1 MPKQRFETYDI
12 YERNH
17 PREGAAMDATTVTH
31 EIQPVFDSRSRVL
44 LLGTMPSPASREQG
58 FYYGHPQNRFWRV
71 LGAIFDEPA
80 PQTIEEKRDM
90 LLRHHI
96 ALWDVLASCEI
107 EGASDAS
114 IRDAQPNDLARIFDV
129 ADIRAVF
136 ATGTKAGE
144 LYHKLV
150 EPTLGVPC
158 TTLPSTS
165 PANAK
170 MKLDDLADAYGK
182 ALLPLLGE
190 TEKHVLPVADVVK
203 LEQAIAKNGT
213 SLSALMERA
222 GRALAMV
229 AFDEAQA
236 TARQGDASNAAQRQ
250 AGVISHAPHGNQNGT
265 ACRTSS
271 NGQAA
276 EASNTSDEN
285 QAAPRIAILCGS
297 GNNGGDGWV
306 AARELARAGCAVD
319 LVTKRSANGISAEPA
334 HEQALITEA
343 AASMAVD
350 ATGAGSPRTAAASQV
365 ATPSQI
371 PSQDVSSSQT
381 AASAPTAPQT
391 AIAQHAEPG
400 AVAIHVSPSDD
411 ELASLLAAADVI
423 VDAILGTGFSGDTVL
438 APYDAWIRL
447 ANEQRSRG
455 ARIVAADV
463 PSGLSAQTGKAA
475 EPCLKAHETVTM
487 IASKP
492 GLETPYAF
500 AFCGTVRVAPLAY
513 IEPILEGWKQQET
526 ENDASTGNDGSA
538 DSSAATGANA
548 ALDASAISK
557 QPSPKHD
564 AFRRAET
571 EDDDGYDP
579 YSDRPPTPE
588 PLFQADPWN

>member
-1 MPKQRFETYDI
+1 
-12 YERNH
+12 
-17 PREGAAMDATTVTH
+17 MDATTVTH

-71 LGAIFDEPA
+71 IAAIFDEPA
-80 PQTIEEKRDM
+80 PRTIEEKRDI

-114 IRDAQPNDLARIFDV
+114 IRDAQPNDLARIFDA

-144 LYHKLV
+144 LYRKLI

-170 MKLDDLADAYGK
+170 MKLADLVDAYGK

-190 TEKHVLPVADVVK
+190 TEKHVLTVADVVK
-203 LEQAIAKNGT
+203 LEKEIAKSGT

-222 GRALAMV
+222 GRALAKV

-236 TARQGDASNAAQRQ
+236 AASQHGLSNATRRQ
-250 AGVISHAPHGNQNGT
+250 ADAISHTPHDNQNGNT
-265 ACRTSS
+265 DHISS
-271 NGQAA
+271 SSHTA
-276 EASNTSDEN
+276 EASDPSDEN
-285 QAAPRIAILCGS
+285 QAAPHIAILCGS

-306 AARELARAGCAVD
+306 AARELACAGCAVD
-319 LVTKRSANGISAEPA
+319 LATKRPAREISAEPA
-334 HEQALITEA
+334 HEQALLTEA
-343 AASMAVD
+343 IAPEPANTPRASL
-350 ATGAGSPRTAAASQV
+350 RQTA
-365 ATPSQI
+365 
-371 PSQDVSSSQT
+371 SSSQT
-381 AASAPTAPQT
+381 AALVPTAPQT
-391 AIAQHAEPG
+391 TAAQHAEPG
-400 AVAIHVSPSDD
+400 AIAIHVSPSDN
-411 ELASLLAAADVI
+411 ELTCLLAAADVI
-423 VDAILGTGFSGDTVL
+423 VDAILGTGFSGDSVL
-438 APYDAWIRL
+438 APYGAWIRL

-500 AFCGTVRVAPLAY
+500 AFCGTVHVAPLAY
-513 IEPILEGWKQQET
+513 IEPILENWKQQEA
-526 ENDASTGNDGSA
+526 ESDGLIGSG
-538 DSSAATGANA
+538 AATDANA
-548 ALDASAISK
+548 ALDAPIASN
-557 QPSPKHD
+557 QPSLKHD

>member
-1 MPKQRFETYDI
+1 MSSAVAALCRFDPRVPKQRFETYDI
-12 YERNH
+12 YERNY

-71 LGAIFDEPA
+71 LAAIFNEPA
-80 PQTIEEKRDM
+80 PRTVDEKRDM
-90 LLRHHI
+90 LLRHYI

-144 LYHKLV
+144 LYRKLV

-170 MKLDDLADAYGK
+170 MKLDDLTDAYGK

-190 TEKHVLPVADVVK
+190 TEKHVLPVADIVK

-213 SLSALMERA
+213 SLSTLMERA

-236 TARQGDASNAAQRQ
+236 AARQGDASNAAQRQ
-250 AGVISHAPHGNQNGT
+250 AGVISHAPRDNQNGSV
-265 ACRTSS
+265 CRTSN
-271 NGQAA
+271 NGHTA
-276 EASNTSDEN
+276 EASSASDEN

-306 AARELARAGCAVD
+306 AARELASAGCAVD
-319 LVTKRSANGISAEPA
+319 LVTKRPAGDISAEPA
-334 HEQALITEA
+334 HEQALITEGVASKTANA
-343 AASMAVD
+343 AHAS
-350 ATGAGSPRTAAASQV
+350 SL
-365 ATPSQI
+365 
-371 PSQDVSSSQT
+371 QT
-381 AASAPTAPQT
+381 ATAHQASPQA
-391 AIAQHAEPG
+391 AIAAQHAG
-400 AVAIHVSPSDD
+400 TSAIAIHVSPSND

-438 APYDAWIRL
+438 APYDVWIRL

-475 EPCLKAHETVTM
+475 EPCLKAHKTVTM
-487 IASKP
+487 ITSKP

-500 AFCGTVRVAPLAY
+500 AFCGTVRAAPLAY
-513 IEPILEGWKQQET
+513 IEPILENWKQQEA
-526 ENDASTGNDGSA
+526 ESDASAGNDGPA
-538 DSSAATGANA
+538 DSSAATGASA
-548 ALDASAISK
+548 GLDASSTSK

>member
-1 MPKQRFETYDI
+1 
-12 YERNH
+12 
-17 PREGAAMDATTVTH
+17 MDATTVTH

-71 LGAIFDEPA
+71 LAAIFDEPA
-80 PQTIEEKRDM
+80 PRTIEEKRDM

-114 IRDAQPNDLARIFDV
+114 IRDAQPNDLARIFDA

-144 LYHKLV
+144 LYRKLI
-150 EPTLGVPC
+150 EPTLSVPC

-170 MKLDDLADAYGK
+170 MKLADLVDAYGK

-190 TEKHVLPVADVVK
+190 TEKHVLTVADVVK
-203 LEQAIAKNGT
+203 LEKEIADGGT
-213 SLSALMERA
+213 SLSTLMERA
-222 GRALAMV
+222 GRALAKV

-236 TARQGDASNAAQRQ
+236 TAPQHGSSNAMQRQ
-250 AGVISHAPHGNQNGT
+250 TDAISHAPHDDQNGS
-265 ACRTSS
+265 ADRTSS
-271 NGQAA
+271 NSHTA
-276 EASNTSDEN
+276 EVSDPSDEN
-285 QAAPRIAILCGS
+285 QAAPHIAILCGS

-319 LVTKRSANGISAEPA
+319 LVTKHPAREISAEPA
-334 HEQALITEA
+334 HEQALLTEA
-343 AASMAVD
+343 IASEATNAAH
-350 ATGAGSPRTAAASQV
+350 AGLR
-365 ATPSQI
+365 
-371 PSQDVSSSQT
+371 QT
-381 AASAPTAPQT
+381 AASTPTAPQT
-391 AIAQHAEPG
+391 TATQYAKPRAIT
-400 AVAIHVSPSDD
+400 IHVSPSCD
-411 ELASLLAAADVI
+411 ELACLLAAADVI
-423 VDAILGTGFSGDTVL
+423 VDAILGTGFSGDSVL
-438 APYDAWIRL
+438 APYDAWVRL
-447 ANEQRSRG
+447 ANEQRARG
-455 ARIVAADV
+455 ARIIAADV

-487 IASKP
+487 ITSKP

-500 AFCGTVRVAPLAY
+500 AFCGTVHVAPLAY
-513 IEPILEGWKQQET
+513 IEPILECWKQRET
-526 ENDASTGNDGSA
+526 VDN
-538 DSSAATGANA
+538 
-548 ALDASAISK
+548 ASAENNGLIGSSVATDANVALEAAGAGK

>member
-1 MPKQRFETYDI
+1 
-12 YERNH
+12 
-17 PREGAAMDATTVTH
+17 MDATTVTH
-31 EIQPVFDSRSRVL
+31 EIQPVFDSRSRIL
-44 LLGTMPSPASREQG
+44 LLGTMPSPVSHEQG

-71 LGAIFDEPA
+71 LAAIFNEPA
-80 PQTIEEKRDM
+80 PRTIEEKRDM

-114 IRDAQPNDLARIFDV
+114 IRDARPNDLARIFAV

-144 LYHKLV
+144 LYRKLI

-170 MKLDDLADAYGK
+170 MKLADLVGAYGK

-190 TEKHVLPVADVVK
+190 TEKHVLSVADVVK
-203 LEQAIAKNGT
+203 LEKEIAKSGT
-213 SLSALMERA
+213 SLSTLMERA
-222 GRALAMV
+222 GRALAKV

-236 TARQGDASNAAQRQ
+236 TASQHGSSNAMQRQ
-250 AGVISHAPHGNQNGT
+250 ADAISHTPHDNQNGST
-265 ACRTSS
+265 DRTSNDS
-271 NGQAA
+271 HTA
-276 EASNTSDEN
+276 EVSDPSDEN
-285 QAAPRIAILCGS
+285 QATPHIAILCGS

-319 LVTKRSANGISAEPA
+319 LATKRPAGEISAEPA
-334 HEQALITEA
+334 HEQALLTEA
-343 AASMAVD
+343 IGSEPANTPRASLHQ
-350 ATGAGSPRTAAASQV
+350 TA
-365 ATPSQI
+365 
-371 PSQDVSSSQT
+371 SSSQT
-381 AASAPTAPQT
+381 AASVPTAPQT
-391 AIAQHAEPG
+391 TAARHAKPRAI
-400 AVAIHVSPSDD
+400 AIHVSPSDD
-411 ELASLLAAADVI
+411 EIACLLAAADVI
-423 VDAILGTGFSGDTVL
+423 VDAILGTGFSGDSVL
-438 APYDAWIRL
+438 APYDTWIRL
-447 ANEQRSRG
+447 ANEQRARG

>member
-1 MPKQRFETYDI
+1 
-12 YERNH
+12 
-17 PREGAAMDATTVTH
+17 MDATTVTH

-71 LGAIFDEPA
+71 LAAIFDEPA
-80 PQTIEEKRDM
+80 PRTIEEKRDM
-90 LLRHHI
+90 LLRHHV

-114 IRDAQPNDLARIFDV
+114 IRDAQPNDLARIFDA

-144 LYHKLV
+144 LYRKLI

-170 MKLDDLADAYGK
+170 MKLADLVDAYGK
-182 ALLPLLGE
+182 ALLPLLSE
-190 TEKHVLPVADVVK
+190 PEKHVLPIADVVK
-203 LEQAIAKNGT
+203 LEKEIAKSGT
-213 SLSALMERA
+213 SLSTLMERA
-222 GRALAMV
+222 GRALAKA

-236 TARQGDASNAAQRQ
+236 TASQHDPNNAMQRQ
-250 AGVISHAPHGNQNGT
+250 ADAISHAPHNNQNGST
-265 ACRTSS
+265 DRTSNDS
-271 NGQAA
+271 HTA
-276 EASNTSDEN
+276 EVSDPSDEN
-285 QAAPRIAILCGS
+285 QAAPHIAILCGS

-319 LVTKRSANGISAEPA
+319 LVTKRPAGEISAEPA
-334 HEQALITEA
+334 HEQALLTEA
-343 AASMAVD
+343 IASEPAN
-350 ATGAGSPRTAAASQV
+350 TPRAGLHQTA
-365 ATPSQI
+365 
-371 PSQDVSSSQT
+371 SSSQT
-381 AASAPTAPQT
+381 AASAPTAPQAT
-391 AIAQHAEPG
+391 ATQYAEPG
-400 AVAIHVSPSDD
+400 AIAIHVSPNHG
-411 ELASLLAAADVI
+411 ELACLFAAADVI
-423 VDAILGTGFSGDTVL
+423 VDAILGTGFSGDSVL

-500 AFCGTVRVAPLAY
+500 AFCGTMHVAPLAY
-513 IEPILEGWKQQET
+513 IEPILESWKQRET
-526 ENDASTGNDGSA
+526 VDNASAENNGLIGSSVATDANTA
-538 DSSAATGANA
+538 FEATGAG
-548 ALDASAISK
+548 K
-557 QPSPKHD
+557 QSSPKHD

>member
-1 MPKQRFETYDI
+1 
-12 YERNH
+12 
-17 PREGAAMDATTVTH
+17 MDATTVTH

-71 LGAIFDEPA
+71 LAAIFNEPA
-80 PQTIEEKRDM
+80 PRTIEEKRDM

-144 LYHKLV
+144 LYRKLV

-170 MKLDDLADAYGK
+170 MKPDDLTDAYGK

-190 TEKHVLPVADVVK
+190 TEKHVLSVADVVK
-203 LEQAIAKNGT
+203 LEQAIAKKGT
-213 SLSALMERA
+213 SLSTLMERA
-222 GRALAMV
+222 GRAVAMV

-236 TARQGDASNAAQRQ
+236 TARQGDANNAAHRQ
-250 AGVISHAPHGNQNGT
+250 ASVVSHAPRDNQNSNV
-265 ACRTSS
+265 CRTSS
-271 NGQAA
+271 DSQTA
-276 EASNTSDEN
+276 EASSASDEN

-306 AARELARAGCAVD
+306 AARELASMGCAVD
-319 LVTKRSANGISAEPA
+319 LVTKRPASDISAEPA
-334 HEQALITEA
+334 HEQALITEGVASKTANA
-343 AASMAVD
+343 AHAS
-350 ATGAGSPRTAAASQV
+350 SL
-365 ATPSQI
+365 
-371 PSQDVSSSQT
+371 QT
-381 AASAPTAPQT
+381 ATAHQASPQT
-391 AIAQHAEPG
+391 ATAAQHAG
-400 AVAIHVSPSDD
+400 TSAIAIHVSPSDD

-438 APYDAWIRL
+438 APYDTWIRL
-447 ANEQRSRG
+447 ANEQRSRS

-463 PSGLSAQTGKAA
+463 PSGLLAQTGKAA

-513 IEPILEGWKQQET
+513 IEPILESWKQREA
-526 ENDASTGNDGSA
+526 ENDASTGNDSSA
-538 DSSAATGANA
+538 DSSAATGAGA
-548 ALDASAISK
+548 ALDASSTSK
-557 QPSPKHD
+557 QPSLKHD

>member
-1 MPKQRFETYDI
+1 
-12 YERNH
+12 
-17 PREGAAMDATTVTH
+17 MDATTVTH

-71 LGAIFDEPA
+71 LAAIFDEPV
-80 PQTIEEKRDM
+80 PRTIEEKRDM
-90 LLRHHI
+90 LLLHHV

-114 IRDAQPNDLARIFDV
+114 IRDAQPNDLARIFDA

-136 ATGTKAGE
+136 ATGMKAGE
-144 LYHKLV
+144 LYRKLI

-170 MKLDDLADAYGK
+170 MKLADLVGAYGK

-203 LEQAIAKNGT
+203 LEKEIAKSGT
-213 SLSALMERA
+213 SLSTLMERA
-222 GRALAMV
+222 GRALAKA

-236 TARQGDASNAAQRQ
+236 TASQHDPSNATQRQGDA
-250 AGVISHAPHGNQNGT
+250 ISHDPRDNQNDN
-265 ACRTSS
+265 ADRTSNDS
-271 NGQAA
+271 HTA
-276 EASNTSDEN
+276 EASDPSDEN
-285 QAAPRIAILCGS
+285 QAAPHIAILCGS

-306 AARELARAGCAVD
+306 AARELARAGCAVN
-319 LVTKRSANGISAEPA
+319 LVTKRPAGEISAEPA
-334 HEQALITEA
+334 HEQALLTEA
-343 AASMAVD
+343 IASEAANA
-350 ATGAGSPRTAAASQV
+350 AHAGLRQTA
-365 ATPSQI
+365 
-371 PSQDVSSSQT
+371 SSSQT
-381 AASAPTAPQT
+381 AASVPTVAQNT
-391 AIAQHAEPG
+391 ATQHAKPR
-400 AVAIHVSPSDD
+400 AIAIHVSPSHG
-411 ELASLLAAADVI
+411 ELTCLLAAADVI
-423 VDAILGTGFSGDTVL
+423 VDAILGTGFSGDSVL
-438 APYDAWIRL
+438 APYDAWICL
-447 ANEQRSRG
+447 ANEQRARG

-500 AFCGTVRVAPLAY
+500 AFCGTVHVAPLAY
-513 IEPILEGWKQQET
+513 IEPILESWKQREAET
-526 ENDASTGNDGSA
+526 DTSAENNGLIG
-538 DSSAATGANA
+538 SSAATDANA
-548 ALDASAISK
+548 ALEAAGAGK
-557 QPSPKHD
+557 LPSPKHD

>member
-1 MPKQRFETYDI
+1 MRCGETYDI
-12 YERNH
+12 YERNY
-17 PREGAAMDATTVTH
+17 PREGASMDATTVTH

-71 LGAIFDEPA
+71 LAAIFNEPA
-80 PQTIEEKRDM
+80 PRTIEEKRDM

-144 LYHKLV
+144 LYRKLV

-213 SLSALMERA
+213 SLSTLMERA

-236 TARQGDASNAAQRQ
+236 TALQDDASNAAQRQ
-250 AGVISHAPHGNQNGT
+250 AAVISHAPRDNQNGS

-271 NGQAA
+271 NGHTV
-276 EASNTSDEN
+276 EASDTSNEN

-306 AARELARAGCAVD
+306 AARELASMGCAVD
-319 LVTKRSANGISAEPA
+319 LVTKRPAGDISAEPA

-343 AASMAVD
+343 IASKMADAARARSLQA
-350 ATGAGSPRTAAASQV
+350 ATAHQA
-365 ATPSQI
+365 
-371 PSQDVSSSQT
+371 
-381 AASAPTAPQT
+381 AASAPTALQT
-391 AIAQHAEPG
+391 TAAHHASTGAIAIHA
-400 AVAIHVSPSDD
+400 SPSDD

-463 PSGLSAQTGKAA
+463 PSGLSAQTGKAT

-513 IEPILEGWKQQET
+513 IEPILEGWKQQEV
-526 ENDASTGNDGSA
+526 ESDASAGNDGSA
-538 DSSAATGANA
+538 DSSAATGASIA
-548 ALDASAISK
+548 PGALGTSK
-557 QPSPKHD
+557 QPSLKHD

>member
-1 MPKQRFETYDI
+1 
-12 YERNH
+12 
-17 PREGAAMDATTVTH
+17 MDATTVTH

-71 LGAIFDEPA
+71 LAAIFDEPA
-80 PQTIEEKRDM
+80 PRTIEEKRDM

-114 IRDAQPNDLARIFDV
+114 IRDAQPNDLARIFDA

-144 LYHKLV
+144 LYRKLI
-150 EPTLGVPC
+150 EPTLDAPC

-170 MKLDDLADAYGK
+170 MKLADLVDAYGK

-203 LEQAIAKNGT
+203 LEKEIAKSGT
-213 SLSALMERA
+213 SLSTLMERA
-222 GRALAMV
+222 GRALAKA

-236 TARQGDASNAAQRQ
+236 TAFQHGPNNATQCQ
-250 AGVISHAPHGNQNGT
+250 ADVISHTPHDNQNGST
-265 ACRTSS
+265 DRTSS
-271 NGQAA
+271 NSQTV
-276 EASNTSDEN
+276 EVSDPSDEN
-285 QAAPRIAILCGS
+285 QAAPHIAILCGS

-319 LVTKRSANGISAEPA
+319 LVTKRPAGEISAEPA
-334 HEQALITEA
+334 HEQALLTEA
-343 AASMAVD
+343 IASEATNAAH
-350 ATGAGSPRTAAASQV
+350 AGLR
-365 ATPSQI
+365 
-371 PSQDVSSSQT
+371 QT
-381 AASAPTAPQT
+381 AALVPTAPHTT
-391 AIAQHAEPG
+391 AAQHAKPR
-400 AVAIHVSPSDD
+400 AIAIHVSPSDG
-411 ELASLLAAADVI
+411 ELACLLAAADVI
-423 VDAILGTGFSGDTVL
+423 VDAILGTGFSGDSVL

-447 ANEQRSRG
+447 ANEQRTRG

-500 AFCGTVRVAPLAY
+500 AFCGTVHVAPLAY
-513 IEPILEGWKQQET
+513 IEPILESWKQRET
-526 ENDASTGNDGSA
+526 ANNTSAGNDGLIG
-538 DSSAATGANA
+538 SSVATDANA
-548 ALDASAISK
+548 ALEAAGAGK

-588 PLFQADPWN
+588 PLFQVDPWN

>member
-1 MPKQRFETYDI
+1 
-12 YERNH
+12 
-17 PREGAAMDATTVTH
+17 MDATTVTH

-71 LGAIFDEPA
+71 LAAIFDEPA
-80 PQTIEEKRDM
+80 PRTIEEKRDM
-90 LLRHHI
+90 LLHHHV

-114 IRDAQPNDLARIFDV
+114 IRDAQPNDLARIFDA

-144 LYHKLV
+144 LYRKLI

-158 TTLPSTS
+158 TTLPSAS

-170 MKLDDLADAYGK
+170 MKLADLVGAYGK

-190 TEKHVLPVADVVK
+190 TEKHVLPVADVVE
-203 LEQAIAKNGT
+203 LEKEIAKSGT
-213 SLSALMERA
+213 SLSTLMGRA
-222 GRALAMV
+222 GRALAKV
-229 AFDEAQA
+229 ALDEAQA
-236 TARQGDASNAAQRQ
+236 TASQHDPNNAAQRQ
-250 AGVISHAPHGNQNGT
+250 ADAISHTPHDNQNGST
-265 ACRTSS
+265 DRTSNDS
-271 NGQAA
+271 HTA
-276 EASNTSDEN
+276 EVGDPSDEN
-285 QAAPRIAILCGS
+285 QAAPHIAILCGS

-319 LVTKRSANGISAEPA
+319 LVTKRPAGEISAEPA
-334 HEQALITEA
+334 HKQALLTEA
-343 AASMAVD
+343 IASEATNAAH
-350 ATGAGSPRTAAASQV
+350 AGLR
-365 ATPSQI
+365 
-371 PSQDVSSSQT
+371 QT

-391 AIAQHAEPG
+391 TATQHAEPG
-400 AVAIHVSPSDD
+400 AIAIHVSPSHG
-411 ELASLLAAADVI
+411 ELACLFAAADVI
-423 VDAILGTGFSGDTVL
+423 VDAILGTGFSGDSVL

-447 ANEQRSRG
+447 ANEQRARG

-475 EPCLKAHETVTM
+475 EPCLKAHETLTM

-513 IEPILEGWKQQET
+513 IEPILESWKQRET
-526 ENDASTGNDGSA
+526 ADNASAENNGLIGS
-538 DSSAATGANA
+538 SVATDANA
-548 ALDASAISK
+548 ALEAAGAGK
-557 QPSPKHD
+557 PPSPKHD

>member
-1 MPKQRFETYDI
+1 
-12 YERNH
+12 
-17 PREGAAMDATTVTH
+17 MDATTVTH

-58 FYYGHPQNRFWRV
+58 FYYGHPQNRFWRM
-71 LGAIFDEPA
+71 LAAIFDEPA
-80 PQTIEEKRDM
+80 PRTIEEKRDM

-114 IRDAQPNDLARIFDV
+114 IRDAQPNDLARIFDA

-144 LYHKLV
+144 LYRKLI

-165 PANAK
+165 PANAI
-170 MKLDDLADAYGK
+170 MKLADLVDAYGK

-203 LEQAIAKNGT
+203 LEKEIAKSGT
-213 SLSALMERA
+213 SLSTLMERA
-222 GRALAMV
+222 GRALAKA

-236 TARQGDASNAAQRQ
+236 TASQHDPNNATQRQ
-250 AGVISHAPHGNQNGT
+250 TDAISHAPHDDQNGS
-265 ACRTSS
+265 ADRTSS
-271 NGQAA
+271 NSQTA
-276 EASNTSDEN
+276 EANSASDKN
-285 QAAPRIAILCGS
+285 QAAPHIAILCGS

-319 LVTKRSANGISAEPA
+319 LVTKRPAGEISAEPA
-334 HEQALITEA
+334 HEQALLTEA
-343 AASMAVD
+343 IESEPAN
-350 ATGAGSPRTAAASQV
+350 TPRAGLHQTA
-365 ATPSQI
+365 
-371 PSQDVSSSQT
+371 SSSQT
-381 AASAPTAPQT
+381 AALVPTAPQT
-391 AIAQHAEPG
+391 TAAQHAKPR
-400 AVAIHVSPSDD
+400 AIAIHVSPSCD
-411 ELASLLAAADVI
+411 ELAYLLAAADVI
-423 VDAILGTGFSGDTVL
+423 VDAILGTGFSGDSVL

-463 PSGLSAQTGKAA
+463 PSGLSTQTGKAA

-500 AFCGTVRVAPLAY
+500 AFCGTVHVAPLAY
-513 IEPILEGWKQQET
+513 IEPILESWKQRET
-526 ENDASTGNDGSA
+526 ADNASAGNDGLIGGSV
-538 DSSAATGANA
+538 ATDANA
-548 ALDASAISK
+548 AFDAPIASS

>member
-1 MPKQRFETYDI
+1 
-12 YERNH
+12 
-17 PREGAAMDATTVTH
+17 MDATTVTH

-58 FYYGHPQNRFWRV
+58 FYYGHPQNRFWRM
-71 LGAIFDEPA
+71 LAAIFDEPVSR
-80 PQTIEEKRDM
+80 TIEEKRDM

-114 IRDAQPNDLARIFDV
+114 IRDAQPNDLARIFDA

-144 LYHKLV
+144 LYRKLI
-150 EPTLGVPC
+150 EPTLDAPC

-170 MKLDDLADAYGK
+170 MKLADLVDAYGK

-203 LEQAIAKNGT
+203 LEKEIAKSGT
-213 SLSALMERA
+213 SLSMLMERA
-222 GRALAMV
+222 GRALAKA

-236 TARQGDASNAAQRQ
+236 TASQHDPNNATQRQ
-250 AGVISHAPHGNQNGT
+250 ADAISHTPHDNQNGST
-265 ACRTSS
+265 DRTSS
-271 NGQAA
+271 NSQTA
-276 EASNTSDEN
+276 EVSDPSDEN
-285 QAAPRIAILCGS
+285 QAAPHIAILCGS

-319 LVTKRSANGISAEPA
+319 LVTKRSARDISAEPA
-334 HEQALITEA
+334 HEQALLTEA
-343 AASMAVD
+343 IASEATNAAH
-350 ATGAGSPRTAAASQV
+350 AGLR
-365 ATPSQI
+365 
-371 PSQDVSSSQT
+371 QT

-391 AIAQHAEPG
+391 TATQHAEPG
-400 AVAIHVSPSDD
+400 AIAIHVSPSHGG
-411 ELASLLAAADVI
+411 LACLFAAADVI
-423 VDAILGTGFSGDTVL
+423 VDAILGTGFSGDSVL
-438 APYDAWIRL
+438 VPYDAWIRL
-447 ANEQRSRG
+447 ANEQRARG

-475 EPCLKAHETVTM
+475 EPCLKAHETLTM

-513 IEPILEGWKQQET
+513 IEPILESWKQRET
-526 ENDASTGNDGSA
+526 ADNASAGNDGLIG
-538 DSSAATGANA
+538 SSVATDANA
-548 ALDASAISK
+548 ALEAAGAGK
-557 QPSPKHD
+557 PPSPKHD

>member
-1 MPKQRFETYDI
+1 
-12 YERNH
+12 
-17 PREGAAMDATTVTH
+17 MDATTVTH

-58 FYYGHPQNRFWRV
+58 FYYGHPQNRFWRM
-71 LGAIFDEPA
+71 LAAIFNEPA
-80 PQTIEEKRDM
+80 PRTIEEKRDM

-114 IRDAQPNDLARIFDV
+114 IRDAQPNDLARLFDA

-144 LYHKLV
+144 LYRKLI

-170 MKLDDLADAYGK
+170 MKLADLVDAYGK

-190 TEKHVLPVADVVK
+190 TEKHVLTVADVVK
-203 LEQAIAKNGT
+203 LEKKIADGDT
-213 SLSALMERA
+213 SLSTLMERA
-222 GRALAMV
+222 GRALAKV

-236 TARQGDASNAAQRQ
+236 TASQHSSSNAAQRQ
-250 AGVISHAPHGNQNGT
+250 ADAISRTPHDNQNGST
-265 ACRTSS
+265 DRTSNDDQS
-271 NGQAA
+271 T
-276 EASNTSDEN
+276 EVSDPSDEN
-285 QAAPRIAILCGS
+285 QAAPHIAILCGS

-319 LVTKRSANGISAEPA
+319 LVTKRPARDISAEPA
-334 HEQALITEA
+334 HEQALLTEA
-343 AASMAVD
+343 IASEATNAAH
-350 ATGAGSPRTAAASQV
+350 AGLR
-365 ATPSQI
+365 
-371 PSQDVSSSQT
+371 QT

-391 AIAQHAEPG
+391 TATQHAEPG
-400 AVAIHVSPSDD
+400 AIAIHVSPSHG
-411 ELASLLAAADVI
+411 ELACLFAAADVI
-423 VDAILGTGFSGDTVL
+423 VDAILGTGFSGDSVL

-447 ANEQRSRG
+447 ANEQRARG

-513 IEPILEGWKQQET
+513 IEPILESWKQRET
-526 ENDASTGNDGSA
+526 ADNASAGNDGLIG
-538 DSSAATGANA
+538 SSVATDANTALEAAGAG
-548 ALDASAISK
+548 K
-557 QPSPKHD
+557 PPSPKHD

>member
-1 MPKQRFETYDI
+1 
-12 YERNH
+12 
-17 PREGAAMDATTVTH
+17 MDATTVTH

-71 LGAIFDEPA
+71 LAAIFDEPA
-80 PQTIEEKRDM
+80 PRTIEEKRDM

-114 IRDAQPNDLARIFDV
+114 IRGAQPNDLVRIFDA

-136 ATGTKAGE
+136 TTGTKAGE
-144 LYHKLV
+144 LYRKLI

-170 MKLDDLADAYGK
+170 MKLADLVGAYGK

-203 LEQAIAKNGT
+203 LEKEIAKSGT
-213 SLSALMERA
+213 SLSTLMERA
-222 GRALAMV
+222 GRALAKV

-236 TARQGDASNAAQRQ
+236 TASQHDPNNATQRQ
-250 AGVISHAPHGNQNGT
+250 ADAISHTPHDNQNGST
-265 ACRTSS
+265 DRTSNDS
-271 NGQAA
+271 HTA
-276 EASNTSDEN
+276 EASDSSDEN
-285 QAAPRIAILCGS
+285 QAAPHIAILCGS

-319 LVTKRSANGISAEPA
+319 IVTKRPAGEISAEPA
-334 HEQALITEA
+334 HEQALLTEA
-343 AASMAVD
+343 IASEATNAAH
-350 ATGAGSPRTAAASQV
+350 AGLRQTAG
-365 ATPSQI
+365 
-371 PSQDVSSSQT
+371 SSQT

-391 AIAQHAEPG
+391 TATQHAKPR
-400 AVAIHVSPSDD
+400 AIAIHVSPSDD
-411 ELASLLAAADVI
+411 ELACLLAAADVI
-423 VDAILGTGFSGDTVL
+423 VDAILGTGFSGDSVL

-447 ANEQRSRG
+447 ANEQRARG

-500 AFCGTVRVAPLAY
+500 AFCGTVHVAPLAY
-513 IEPILEGWKQQET
+513 IEPILESWKQRET
-526 ENDASTGNDGSA
+526 ADNTSAENNGLIGSC
-538 DSSAATGANA
+538 AATDANA
-548 ALDASAISK
+548 ALEAAGAGK

>member
-1 MPKQRFETYDI
+1 MSKQRFETYDI
-12 YERNH
+12 DERNY

-71 LGAIFDEPA
+71 LAAIFNEPA
-80 PQTIEEKRDM
+80 PRTIEEKRDM
-90 LLRHHI
+90 LLRHHV

-170 MKLDDLADAYGK
+170 MKLDNLADAYGK

-213 SLSALMERA
+213 SLSTLMERA

-236 TARQGDASNAAQRQ
+236 TARHDDASNATQRQ
-250 AGVISHAPHGNQNGT
+250 ADAISHAPHDDQNGS

-276 EASNTSDEN
+276 EASNAPDEN

-319 LVTKRSANGISAEPA
+319 LVTKRPAGDISTEPA
-334 HEQALITEA
+334 HEQALITKGVASKTADA
-343 AASMAVD
+343 AHAS
-350 ATGAGSPRTAAASQV
+350 SL
-365 ATPSQI
+365 
-371 PSQDVSSSQT
+371 QT
-381 AASAPTAPQT
+381 ATAHHASPQAATA
-391 AIAQHAEPG
+391 AQHAGSG
-400 AVAIHVSPSDD
+400 AIAIHVSPSDD
-411 ELASLLAAADVI
+411 ELASLLAAADAI
-423 VDAILGTGFSGDTVL
+423 VDAILGTGFSGNTVL

-487 IASKP
+487 ITSKP

-557 QPSPKHD
+557 QPSPMHD

>member
-1 MPKQRFETYDI
+1 
-12 YERNH
+12 
-17 PREGAAMDATTVTH
+17 MDATTVTH

-71 LGAIFDEPA
+71 LAAIFDEPA
-80 PQTIEEKRDM
+80 PRTIEEKRDM

-114 IRDAQPNDLARIFDV
+114 IRDAQPNDLARIFDA

-144 LYHKLV
+144 LYRKLI

-170 MKLDDLADAYGK
+170 MKLADLVDAYGK

-190 TEKHVLPVADVVK
+190 TEKHVLTVADVVK
-203 LEQAIAKNGT
+203 LEKKIADGGT
-213 SLSALMERA
+213 SLSTLMERA
-222 GRALAMV
+222 GRALAKV

-236 TARQGDASNAAQRQ
+236 TASQHSSSNAAQRQ
-250 AGVISHAPHGNQNGT
+250 ADAISRTPHDNQNGNT
-265 ACRTSS
+265 DRISS
-271 NGQAA
+271 NSHTA
-276 EASNTSDEN
+276 EVSDPSDEN
-285 QAAPRIAILCGS
+285 QAAPHIAILCGS

-319 LVTKRSANGISAEPA
+319 LVTKRPAREISAEPA
-334 HEQALITEA
+334 HEQALLTEAIASEPANTPREGLHQTASPSQA
-343 AASMAVD
+343 AASV
-350 ATGAGSPRTAAASQV
+350 
-365 ATPSQI
+365 
-371 PSQDVSSSQT
+371 
-381 AASAPTAPQT
+381 PTAPQT
-391 AIAQHAEPG
+391 TAAQHAKPR
-400 AVAIHVSPSDD
+400 AIAIHVSPSCD
-411 ELASLLAAADVI
+411 ELACLLAAADVI
-423 VDAILGTGFSGDTVL
+423 VDAILGTGFSGDSVL

-447 ANEQRSRG
+447 ANEQRARG

-500 AFCGTVRVAPLAY
+500 AFCGTVHVAPLAY
-513 IEPILEGWKQQET
+513 IEPILENWKQQEA
-526 ENDASTGNDGSA
+526 ESDASTGNDGLIGSG
-538 DSSAATGANA
+538 AATDANA
-548 ALDASAISK
+548 ALDAPIASN
-557 QPSPKHD
+557 QPSLKHD

>member
-1 MPKQRFETYDI
+1 
-12 YERNH
+12 
-17 PREGAAMDATTVTH
+17 MDATTVTH

-71 LGAIFDEPA
+71 LAAIFDEPA
-80 PQTIEEKRDM
+80 PRTIEEKRDM
-90 LLRHHI
+90 LLRHHV

-114 IRDAQPNDLARIFDV
+114 IRDAQPNDLARIFDA

-144 LYHKLV
+144 LYRKLI

-190 TEKHVLPVADVVK
+190 TEKHVLPVADIVK

-213 SLSALMERA
+213 SLSTLMERA
-222 GRALAMV
+222 GRALAKA

-236 TARQGDASNAAQRQ
+236 TARQGDAGNAAQRQ
-250 AGVISHAPHGNQNGT
+250 AGVIGHAPRDSQNDR
-265 ACRTSS
+265 ADRSS
-271 NGQAA
+271 NDNHTA
-276 EASNTSDEN
+276 EASNASDKN

-306 AARELARAGCAVD
+306 AARELASMGCAVD
-319 LVTKRSANGISAEPA
+319 LVTKRSAGDISAEPA
-334 HEQALITEA
+334 HEQALLTEA
-343 AASMAVD
+343 VASETANAAH
-350 ATGAGSPRTAAASQV
+350 AS
-365 ATPSQI
+365 SL
-371 PSQDVSSSQT
+371 QT
-381 AASAPTAPQT
+381 ATAHQASPQT
-391 AIAQHAEPG
+391 ATAAHHAGTG
-400 AVAIHVSPSDD
+400 AIAIHVSPSDD

-423 VDAILGTGFSGDTVL
+423 VDAILGTGFSSDTVL

-487 IASKP
+487 ITSKP

>member
-1 MPKQRFETYDI
+1 
-12 YERNH
+12 
-17 PREGAAMDATTVTH
+17 MDATTVTH

-71 LGAIFDEPA
+71 LAAIFDEPV
-80 PQTIEEKRDM
+80 PRTIEEKRDM

-114 IRDAQPNDLARIFDV
+114 IRDAQPNDLARIFDA

-144 LYHKLV
+144 LYRKLI
-150 EPTLGVPC
+150 EPTLDAPC

-170 MKLDDLADAYGK
+170 MKLADLVDAYGK

-190 TEKHVLPVADVVK
+190 TEKHVLSVADVVK
-203 LEQAIAKNGT
+203 LEKEIAKSGT
-213 SLSALMERA
+213 SLSTLMERA
-222 GRALAMV
+222 GRALAKA

-236 TARQGDASNAAQRQ
+236 TASQHDPNNATQRQ
-250 AGVISHAPHGNQNGT
+250 ADAISHTPHDNQNGST
-265 ACRTSS
+265 DRTSS
-271 NGQAA
+271 NSQTA
-276 EASNTSDEN
+276 EVSDPSDEN
-285 QAAPRIAILCGS
+285 QAAPHIAILCGS

-319 LVTKRSANGISAEPA
+319 LVTKRSARDISAEPA
-334 HEQALITEA
+334 HEQALLTEA
-343 AASMAVD
+343 IASEATNAAH
-350 ATGAGSPRTAAASQV
+350 AGLR
-365 ATPSQI
+365 
-371 PSQDVSSSQT
+371 QT

-391 AIAQHAEPG
+391 TATQHAKPR
-400 AVAIHVSPSDD
+400 AIAIHVSPSDD
-411 ELASLLAAADVI
+411 ELACLLAAADVI
-423 VDAILGTGFSGDTVL
+423 VDAILGTGFSGDSVL

-447 ANEQRSRG
+447 ANGQRTRG

-475 EPCLKAHETVTM
+475 EPCLKAHETLTM

-500 AFCGTVRVAPLAY
+500 AFCGTVHVAPLAY
-513 IEPILEGWKQQET
+513 IEPILESWKQRET
-526 ENDASTGNDGSA
+526 VDNASAGNDGLIG
-538 DSSAATGANA
+538 SSVATDANTALEAAGAG
-548 ALDASAISK
+548 K
-557 QPSPKHD
+557 PPSPKHD

>member
-1 MPKQRFETYDI
+1 
-12 YERNH
+12 
-17 PREGAAMDATTVTH
+17 MDATTVTH

-71 LGAIFDEPA
+71 LAAIFNEPA
-80 PQTIEEKRDM
+80 PRTIEEKRDV

-129 ADIRAVF
+129 ADICAVF

-144 LYHKLV
+144 LYCKLV

-170 MKLDDLADAYGK
+170 MKPDDLADAYGK

-190 TEKHVLPVADVVK
+190 AEKHVLPVADVVK

-213 SLSALMERA
+213 SLSTLMERA

-229 AFDEAQA
+229 AFDEAQ
-236 TARQGDASNAAQRQ
+236 TTDLQDDASNAAQRQ
-250 AGVISHAPHGNQNGT
+250 AAVISYAPHDSQNDST
-265 ACRTSS
+265 YRISS
-271 NGQAA
+271 NGHTVEAGD
-276 EASNTSDEN
+276 ASNEN

-297 GNNGGDGWV
+297 GNNGGGGWV
-306 AARELARAGCAVD
+306 AARELASMGCAVD
-319 LVTKRSANGISAEPA
+319 LVTKRPSGNISAEPA

-343 AASMAVD
+343 IASKMANAAHASSLQT
-350 ATGAGSPRTAAASQV
+350 ATAHQAAASHQ
-365 ATPSQI
+365 
-371 PSQDVSSSQT
+371 
-381 AASAPTAPQT
+381 ASPQT
-391 AIAQHAEPG
+391 ATAARHAG
-400 AVAIHVSPSDD
+400 TSAIAIHVSPSDD

-487 IASKP
+487 ITSKP

-500 AFCGTVRVAPLAY
+500 AFCGTVRVAQLAY
-513 IEPILEGWKQQET
+513 IEPILEGWKQQEA
-526 ENDASTGNDGSA
+526 ESDASAKNDSSA
-538 DSSAATGANA
+538 DSSAAAGVSTAPNA
-548 ALDASAISK
+548 SSTSK

>member
-1 MPKQRFETYDI
+1 
-12 YERNH
+12 
-17 PREGAAMDATTVTH
+17 MDATTVTH

-44 LLGTMPSPASREQG
+44 LLGTMPSPASRERG
-58 FYYGHPQNRFWRV
+58 FYYGHPQNRFWRM
-71 LGAIFDEPA
+71 LAAIFDEPV
-80 PQTIEEKRDM
+80 PRTIEEKRDM

-114 IRDAQPNDLARIFDV
+114 IRDAQPNDLARIFDA

-144 LYHKLV
+144 LYRKLI

-170 MKLDDLADAYGK
+170 MKLADLVDAYGK

-203 LEQAIAKNGT
+203 LEKKIADGGT
-213 SLSALMERA
+213 SLSTLMKRA
-222 GRALAMV
+222 GRALTKV

-236 TARQGDASNAAQRQ
+236 TASQHSSSNAAQRQ
-250 AGVISHAPHGNQNGT
+250 ADAISHTPHDNQNGST
-265 ACRTSS
+265 DRTSNDS
-271 NGQAA
+271 HTA
-276 EASNTSDEN
+276 EVSDPSDEN

-319 LVTKRSANGISAEPA
+319 LVTKRPAGEISAEPA
-334 HEQALITEA
+334 HEQALLTEA
-343 AASMAVD
+343 IASEATNAAH
-350 ATGAGSPRTAAASQV
+350 AGLR
-365 ATPSQI
+365 
-371 PSQDVSSSQT
+371 QT
-381 AASAPTAPQT
+381 AASVPTAPQT
-391 AIAQHAEPG
+391 TATQHAEPR
-400 AVAIHVSPSDD
+400 AIAIHVSPSDD
-411 ELASLLAAADVI
+411 ELACLLAAADVI
-423 VDAILGTGFSGDTVL
+423 VDAILGTGFSGDSVL

-447 ANEQRSRG
+447 ANEQRARG
-455 ARIVAADV
+455 VRIVAVDV

-500 AFCGTVRVAPLAY
+500 AFCGTVHVAPLAY
-513 IEPILEGWKQQET
+513 IEPILESWKRRET
-526 ENDASTGNDGSA
+526 ADNASAENNGLIS
-538 DSSAATGANA
+538 SSAATDANA
-548 ALDASAISK
+548 ALEAAGAGK
-557 QPSPKHD
+557 PPSPKHD

-579 YSDRPPTPE
+579 YSDRPPTLE

>member
-1 MPKQRFETYDI
+1 
-12 YERNH
+12 
-17 PREGAAMDATTVTH
+17 MDATTVTH
-31 EIQPVFDSRSRVL
+31 EIKPVFDSRSRVL

-71 LGAIFDEPA
+71 LAAIFDEPA
-80 PQTIEEKRDM
+80 PRTIEEKRDM

-114 IRDAQPNDLARIFDV
+114 IRDAQPNDLARIFDA

-144 LYHKLV
+144 LYRKLV

-170 MKLDDLADAYGK
+170 MKLGDLADAYGK

-190 TEKHVLPVADVVK
+190 TEKHVLPVADIVK
-203 LEQAIAKNGT
+203 LEKEIASSGT
-213 SLSALMERA
+213 SLSTLMERA
-222 GRALAMV
+222 GRALAMA
-229 AFDEAQA
+229 AFDEARA
-236 TARQGDASNAAQRQ
+236 TARQGDASNAVHRPAS
-250 AGVISHAPHGNQNGT
+250 VVSHAPRDNQNDS
-265 ACRTSS
+265 ACRASS
-271 NGQAA
+271 GGQTA
-276 EASNTSDEN
+276 EASNASDEN
-285 QAAPRIAILCGS
+285 QAARRIAILCGS

-319 LVTKRSANGISAEPA
+319 LVTKRPAGEISAEPA
-334 HEQALITEA
+334 HEQALLTEA
-343 AASMAVD
+343 IASEATNAAH
-350 ATGAGSPRTAAASQV
+350 AGLR
-365 ATPSQI
+365 
-371 PSQDVSSSQT
+371 QT
-381 AASAPTAPQT
+381 AASVPTAPQT
-391 AIAQHAEPG
+391 TATQHAKPR
-400 AVAIHVSPSDD
+400 AITIHVSPSDD
-411 ELASLLAAADVI
+411 KLACLLAAADVI
-423 VDAILGTGFSGDTVL
+423 VDAILGTGFSGDSVL
-438 APYDAWIRL
+438 APYDTWIRL
-447 ANEQRSRG
+447 ANEQRARG

-500 AFCGTVRVAPLAY
+500 AFCGTVHVAPLAY
-513 IEPILEGWKQQET
+513 IEPILESWKQREAVDNASA
-526 ENDASTGNDGSA
+526 ENSGLIGS
-538 DSSAATGANA
+538 SVATDANA
-548 ALDASAISK
+548 ALDAPIASS

>member
-1 MPKQRFETYDI
+1 
-12 YERNH
+12 
-17 PREGAAMDATTVTH
+17 MDATTVTH

-71 LGAIFDEPA
+71 IAAIFDEPA
-80 PQTIEEKRDM
+80 PRAIEEKRDM

-114 IRDAQPNDLARIFDV
+114 IRDAQPNDLARIFDA

-144 LYHKLV
+144 LYRKLI

-170 MKLDDLADAYGK
+170 MKLADLVDAYGK

-190 TEKHVLPVADVVK
+190 TEKHVLTVAEVVK
-203 LEQAIAKNGT
+203 LEKEIAKSGT
-213 SLSALMERA
+213 SLSTLMERA
-222 GRALAMV
+222 GRALAKV

-236 TARQGDASNAAQRQ
+236 TASQHDPNNATQRQGDA
-250 AGVISHAPHGNQNGT
+250 ISHDPRDNQNDN
-265 ACRTSS
+265 ADRTS
-271 NGQAA
+271 NDGHTA
-276 EASNTSDEN
+276 EVSDPSDEN
-285 QAAPRIAILCGS
+285 QAKPRIAILCGS

-319 LVTKRSANGISAEPA
+319 LVTKRPAREISAKPA
-334 HEQALITEA
+334 HEQALLTEA
-343 AASMAVD
+343 IASEPANTPREGLHQT
-350 ATGAGSPRTAAASQV
+350 ASP
-365 ATPSQI
+365 
-371 PSQDVSSSQT
+371 SQT
-381 AASAPTAPQT
+381 AALVPIAPQT
-391 AIAQHAEPG
+391 TAAQHAKPR
-400 AVAIHVSPSDD
+400 AIAIHVSPSDD
-411 ELASLLAAADVI
+411 ELACLLTAADVI
-423 VDAILGTGFSGDTVL
+423 VDAILGTGFSGDSVL

-447 ANEQRSRG
+447 ANEQRARG

-487 IASKP
+487 IVSKP

-513 IEPILEGWKQQET
+513 IEPILESWKQREAVDNASA
-526 ENDASTGNDGSA
+526 ENNGLIG
-538 DSSAATGANA
+538 SSAAADANA
-548 ALDASAISK
+548 ALEAAGAGK

>member
-1 MPKQRFETYDI
+1 
-12 YERNH
+12 
-17 PREGAAMDATTVTH
+17 MDATTVTH

-58 FYYGHPQNRFWRV
+58 FYYGHPQNRFWRM
-71 LGAIFDEPA
+71 LAAIFDEPTPRA
-80 PQTIEEKRDM
+80 IEEKRDM

-114 IRDAQPNDLARIFDV
+114 IRDAQPNDLARIFDA

-136 ATGTKAGE
+136 ATGRKAGE
-144 LYHKLV
+144 LYRKLI

-170 MKLDDLADAYGK
+170 MKLADLVDAYGK

-190 TEKHVLPVADVVK
+190 TEKHVLPIADVVK
-203 LEQAIAKNGT
+203 LEKEIAKSGT
-213 SLSALMERA
+213 SLSTLMERA
-222 GRALAMV
+222 GRALAKA

-236 TARQGDASNAAQRQ
+236 TASQHGSNNAMQRQ
-250 AGVISHAPHGNQNGT
+250 ADAISHVPHDDQNGS
-265 ACRTSS
+265 ADRASS
-271 NGQAA
+271 NSHTA
-276 EASNTSDEN
+276 EVSDPSDEN

-306 AARELARAGCAVD
+306 AARELARAGCTVN
-319 LVTKRSANGISAEPA
+319 LVTKHPAREISAKPA
-334 HEQALITEA
+334 HEQALLTEA
-343 AASMAVD
+343 IVSEATKAAH
-350 ATGAGSPRTAAASQV
+350 AGL
-365 ATPSQI
+365 
-371 PSQDVSSSQT
+371 SQT
-381 AASAPTAPQT
+381 AASVPIAPQT
-391 AIAQHAEPG
+391 TATQHAKPR
-400 AVAIHVSPSDD
+400 AIAIHVSPSCD
-411 ELASLLAAADVI
+411 ELACLLTAADVI
-423 VDAILGTGFSGDTVL
+423 VDAILGTGFSGDSVL

-447 ANEQRSRG
+447 ANEQRARG

-513 IEPILEGWKQQET
+513 IEPILESWKQREAEIDT
-526 ENDASTGNDGSA
+526 SAENSSLIGS
-538 DSSAATGANA
+538 SVATDANA
-548 ALDASAISK
+548 ALEAAGAGK
-557 QPSPKHD
+557 PPSPKHD

>member
-1 MPKQRFETYDI
+1 
-12 YERNH
+12 
-17 PREGAAMDATTVTH
+17 MDATTVTH

-71 LGAIFDEPA
+71 LAAIFNEPA
-80 PQTIEEKRDM
+80 PRTIEEKHDM

-114 IRDAQPNDLARIFDV
+114 IRDAQPNDLARIFDA

-144 LYHKLV
+144 LYRKLI

-170 MKLDDLADAYGK
+170 MKLADLVDAYGK

-190 TEKHVLPVADVVK
+190 TEKHVLTVADVVK
-203 LEQAIAKNGT
+203 LEKEIADGGT
-213 SLSALMERA
+213 SLSTLMERA
-222 GRALAMV
+222 GRALAKV

-236 TARQGDASNAAQRQ
+236 TASQHDPNNATQRQ
-250 AGVISHAPHGNQNGT
+250 ADAISHTPRDNQNDN
-265 ACRTSS
+265 ADRTSNDS
-271 NGQAA
+271 HTA
-276 EASNTSDEN
+276 EESDPSDEN
-285 QAAPRIAILCGS
+285 QAAPHIAILCGS

-319 LVTKRSANGISAEPA
+319 IVTKRPAGEISAEPA
-334 HEQALITEA
+334 HEQALLTEA
-343 AASMAVD
+343 IASEPAN
-350 ATGAGSPRTAAASQV
+350 TPRAGLRQTA
-365 ATPSQI
+365 
-371 PSQDVSSSQT
+371 SSSQT

-391 AIAQHAEPG
+391 TATQYAKPRAIT
-400 AVAIHVSPSDD
+400 IHVSPSCD
-411 ELASLLAAADVI
+411 ELACLLAAADVI
-423 VDAILGTGFSGDTVL
+423 VDAILGTGFSGDSVL
-438 APYDAWIRL
+438 APYDAWVRL
-447 ANEQRSRG
+447 ANEQRARG
-455 ARIVAADV
+455 ARIIAADV

-487 IASKP
+487 ITSKP

-500 AFCGTVRVAPLAY
+500 AFCGTVHVAPLAY
-513 IEPILEGWKQQET
+513 IEPILECWKQRET
-526 ENDASTGNDGSA
+526 VDN
-538 DSSAATGANA
+538 
-548 ALDASAISK
+548 ASAENNGLIGSSVATDANVALEAAGAGK

>member
-1 MPKQRFETYDI
+1 
-12 YERNH
+12 
-17 PREGAAMDATTVTH
+17 MDATTVTH
-31 EIQPVFDSRSRVL
+31 EIQPVFDSRSRAL

-58 FYYGHPQNRFWRV
+58 FYYGHPQNRFWRM
-71 LGAIFDEPA
+71 LAAIFDEPV
-80 PQTIEEKRDM
+80 PRTIEEKRDM

-114 IRDAQPNDLARIFDV
+114 IRDAQPNDLARIFDA
-129 ADIRAVF
+129 ADIRTVF

-144 LYHKLV
+144 LYRKLI

-170 MKLDDLADAYGK
+170 MKLADLVDAYGK

-190 TEKHVLPVADVVK
+190 TEKHVLTVADVVK
-203 LEQAIAKNGT
+203 LEKEIVKSGT
-213 SLSALMERA
+213 SLSTLMERA
-222 GRALAMV
+222 GRALAKV
-229 AFDEAQA
+229 AFDEAQT
-236 TARQGDASNAAQRQ
+236 TASQHGSSNAIQRQ
-250 AGVISHAPHGNQNGT
+250 ADAISHTPHDNQNGST
-265 ACRTSS
+265 DRTSNDS
-271 NGQAA
+271 HTA
-276 EASNTSDEN
+276 EVSDPSDEN
-285 QAAPRIAILCGS
+285 HAAPRIAILCGS

-319 LVTKRSANGISAEPA
+319 LVTKRPTREISAEPA
-334 HEQALITEA
+334 HEQALLTEA
-343 AASMAVD
+343 IASKATNAAH
-350 ATGAGSPRTAAASQV
+350 AGLR
-365 ATPSQI
+365 
-371 PSQDVSSSQT
+371 QT
-381 AASAPTAPQT
+381 AASVLTAPQT
-391 AIAQHAEPG
+391 TATQHAEPG
-400 AVAIHVSPSDD
+400 AIAIHVSPSCD
-411 ELASLLAAADVI
+411 ELACLLAAADVI
-423 VDAILGTGFSGDTVL
+423 VDAILGTGFSGDSVL

-447 ANEQRSRG
+447 ANEQRARG

-513 IEPILEGWKQQET
+513 IEPILESWKQRET
-526 ENDASTGNDGSA
+526 VDNASAENNGLIGI
-538 DSSAATGANA
+538 SAATDANA
-548 ALDASAISK
+548 ALEAAGAGK
-557 QPSPKHD
+557 PPSPKHD

-588 PLFQADPWN
+588 PLFQVDPWN

>member
-1 MPKQRFETYDI
+1 
-12 YERNH
+12 
-17 PREGAAMDATTVTH
+17 MDATTVTH

-71 LGAIFDEPA
+71 LAAIFDEPA
-80 PQTIEEKRDM
+80 PRTIEEKRDM

-96 ALWDVLASCEI
+96 ALWDVLSSCEI

-114 IRDAQPNDLARIFDV
+114 IRDAQPNDLARIFDA

-144 LYHKLV
+144 LYRKLI
-150 EPTLGVPC
+150 EPTLDAPC

-170 MKLDDLADAYGK
+170 MKLADLVDVYGK

-203 LEQAIAKNGT
+203 LEKEIAKSGT
-213 SLSALMERA
+213 SLSTLMERA
-222 GRALAMV
+222 GRALAKA

-236 TARQGDASNAAQRQ
+236 TASQHDPNNATQRQ
-250 AGVISHAPHGNQNGT
+250 ADAISHTPHDNQNGST
-265 ACRTSS
+265 DRTSNDS
-271 NGQAA
+271 HTA
-276 EASNTSDEN
+276 EVSDPSDEN
-285 QAAPRIAILCGS
+285 QAAPHIAILCGS

-319 LVTKRSANGISAEPA
+319 LVTKRSARDISAEPA
-334 HEQALITEA
+334 HEQALLTEA
-343 AASMAVD
+343 IASEPAN
-350 ATGAGSPRTAAASQV
+350 TPRAGLRQTA
-365 ATPSQI
+365 
-371 PSQDVSSSQT
+371 SSSQT

-391 AIAQHAEPG
+391 TATQHAKPR
-400 AVAIHVSPSDD
+400 AIAIHVSPSDD
-411 ELASLLAAADVI
+411 ELACLLAAADVI
-423 VDAILGTGFSGDTVL
+423 VDAILGTGFSGDSVL

-447 ANEQRSRG
+447 ANGQRTRG

-513 IEPILEGWKQQET
+513 IEPILESWKQRET
-526 ENDASTGNDGSA
+526 VDNASAGNDGLIG
-538 DSSAATGANA
+538 SSAATDANA
-548 ALDASAISK
+548 ALEAAGAGKS
-557 QPSPKHD
+557 PSPKRD

-588 PLFQADPWN
+588 PLFQVDPWN

>member
-1 MPKQRFETYDI
+1 
-12 YERNH
+12 
-17 PREGAAMDATTVTH
+17 MDATTVTH

-58 FYYGHPQNRFWRV
+58 FYYSHPQNRFWRM
-71 LGAIFDEPA
+71 LAAIFDEPV
-80 PQTIEEKRDM
+80 PRTIEEKRDM

-114 IRDAQPNDLARIFDV
+114 IRDAQPNDLARIFD
-129 ADIRAVF
+129 ASDIRAVF

-144 LYHKLV
+144 LYRKLI

-170 MKLDDLADAYGK
+170 MKLADLVDAYGK

-190 TEKHVLPVADVVK
+190 TEKHVLTVADVVK
-203 LEQAIAKNGT
+203 LEKEIAKSGT
-213 SLSALMERA
+213 SLSTLMERA
-222 GRALAMV
+222 GRALAKV

-236 TARQGDASNAAQRQ
+236 AASQHGPNNATQRQ
-250 AGVISHAPHGNQNGT
+250 ADPISHTPHDNQNGST
-265 ACRTSS
+265 DHASS
-271 NGQAA
+271 NSHTA
-276 EASNTSDEN
+276 EASDPSDEN
-285 QAAPRIAILCGS
+285 QAAPHIAILCGS

-319 LVTKRSANGISAEPA
+319 LVTKRPAGEISAEPA
-334 HEQALITEA
+334 HEQALLTEA
-343 AASMAVD
+343 IASEPANTPRASLHQAA
-350 ATGAGSPRTAAASQV
+350 
-365 ATPSQI
+365 
-371 PSQDVSSSQT
+371 SSSQT
-381 AASAPTAPQT
+381 AASVPTAPQT
-391 AIAQHAEPG
+391 TATQHAEPG
-400 AVAIHVSPSDD
+400 AIAIHVSPNHG
-411 ELASLLAAADVI
+411 ELACLLAAADVI
-423 VDAILGTGFSGDTVL
+423 VDAILGTGFSGDSVL

-500 AFCGTVRVAPLAY
+500 AFCGTVHVAPLAY
-513 IEPILEGWKQQET
+513 IEPILENWKQQEA
-526 ENDASTGNDGSA
+526 ESNASAGNDGLIG
-538 DSSAATGANA
+538 SSAATDANA
-548 ALDASAISK
+548 ALDAPIASN
-557 QPSPKHD
+557 QPSLKHD
-564 AFRRAET
+564 TFRRAET

-588 PLFQADPWN
+588 PLFQTDPWN

>member
-1 MPKQRFETYDI
+1 
-12 YERNH
+12 
-17 PREGAAMDATTVTH
+17 MDATTVTH

-58 FYYGHPQNRFWRV
+58 FYYGHPQNRFWRM
-71 LGAIFDEPA
+71 LAAIFDEPV
-80 PQTIEEKRDM
+80 PRTIEEKRDM

-114 IRDAQPNDLARIFDV
+114 IRDAQPNDLARIFDA

-144 LYHKLV
+144 LYRKLI

-170 MKLDDLADAYGK
+170 MKLADLVDAYGK

-190 TEKHVLPVADVVK
+190 TEKHVLTVADIVK
-203 LEQAIAKNGT
+203 LEKEIAKSGT
-213 SLSALMERA
+213 SLSTLMERA
-222 GRALAMV
+222 GRALAKA

-236 TARQGDASNAAQRQ
+236 TASQHSSSNATQRQ
-250 AGVISHAPHGNQNGT
+250 ADAISHTPHDNQNGS
-265 ACRTSS
+265 ADRTSNDS
-271 NGQAA
+271 HTA
-276 EASNTSDEN
+276 EVSDPSDEN
-285 QAAPRIAILCGS
+285 QAAPHIAILCGP

-319 LVTKRSANGISAEPA
+319 LVTKRSARDISAEPA
-334 HEQALITEA
+334 HEQALLTEA
-343 AASMAVD
+343 IASEATNAAH
-350 ATGAGSPRTAAASQV
+350 AGLR
-365 ATPSQI
+365 
-371 PSQDVSSSQT
+371 QT

-391 AIAQHAEPG
+391 TATQHAEPG
-400 AVAIHVSPSDD
+400 AIAIHVSPSHG
-411 ELASLLAAADVI
+411 ELACLFAAADVI
-423 VDAILGTGFSGDTVL
+423 VDAILGAGFSGDSVL

-447 ANEQRSRG
+447 ANEQRARG
-455 ARIVAADV
+455 VRIVAADV

-513 IEPILEGWKQQET
+513 IEPILESWKQRET
-526 ENDASTGNDGSA
+526 VDNASAENSGLIGS
-538 DSSAATGANA
+538 SVATDANA
-548 ALDASAISK
+548 ALEATSAGK
-557 QPSPKHD
+557 PPSPKHD

>member
-1 MPKQRFETYDI
+1 
-12 YERNH
+12 
-17 PREGAAMDATTVTH
+17 MDATTVTH

-71 LGAIFDEPA
+71 LAAIFDEPV
-80 PQTIEEKRDM
+80 PRTIEEKRDM

-114 IRDAQPNDLARIFDV
+114 IRDAQPNDLARIFDA

-144 LYHKLV
+144 LYRKLI

-170 MKLDDLADAYGK
+170 MKLADLVGAYGK

-190 TEKHVLPVADVVK
+190 TEKHVLPVADAVK
-203 LEQAIAKNGT
+203 LEKEIAKSGT
-213 SLSALMERA
+213 SLSTLMERA
-222 GRALAMV
+222 GRALAKA

-236 TARQGDASNAAQRQ
+236 TASQHGSNNAMQRQ
-250 AGVISHAPHGNQNGT
+250 ADAISHVPHDDQNGS
-265 ACRTSS
+265 ADRTSNDS
-271 NGQAA
+271 HTA
-276 EASNTSDEN
+276 EVSDPSDEN
-285 QAAPRIAILCGS
+285 QAAPHIAILCGS

-319 LVTKRSANGISAEPA
+319 LVTKRPAGEISAEPA
-334 HEQALITEA
+334 HEQALLTEA
-343 AASMAVD
+343 IGSEPANTPREGLHQTAS
-350 ATGAGSPRTAAASQV
+350 P
-365 ATPSQI
+365 
-371 PSQDVSSSQT
+371 SQT
-381 AASAPTAPQT
+381 AALVPTAPQT
-391 AIAQHAEPG
+391 TAAQHAKPR
-400 AVAIHVSPSDD
+400 AIAIHVSPSHS
-411 ELASLLAAADVI
+411 ELACLFAAADVI
-423 VDAILGTGFSGDTVL
+423 VDAILGTGFSGDSVL

-447 ANEQRSRG
+447 ANEQRARG

-500 AFCGTVRVAPLAY
+500 AFCGTVHVAPLAY
-513 IEPILEGWKQQET
+513 IEPILESWKQRET
-526 ENDASTGNDGSA
+526 TDNTSAENNGLIGS
-538 DSSAATGANA
+538 SVATDANA
-548 ALDASAISK
+548 ALDAPIASN

>member
-71 LGAIFDEPA
+71 LAAIFNEPA
-80 PQTIEEKRDM
+80 PRTIEEKRDM

-250 AGVISHAPHGNQNGT
+250 AGVISHAPHDNQNGT

-271 NGQAA
+271 NGQAV

-297 GNNGGDGWV
+297 GNNSGDGWV
-306 AARELARAGCAVD
+306 AARELARAGCTVD
-319 LVTKRSANGISAEPA
+319 LVTKRLAGDISAEPA

-343 AASMAVD
+343 VASETANAAHASSLQTAT
-350 ATGAGSPRTAAASQV
+350 AHQTATAAHHAGTGA
-365 ATPSQI
+365 I
-371 PSQDVSSSQT
+371 
-381 AASAPTAPQT
+381 
-391 AIAQHAEPG
+391 
-400 AVAIHVSPSDD
+400 AIHVSPSDD

-487 IASKP
+487 ITSKP

-526 ENDASTGNDGSA
+526 ENDASAKNDGSA
-538 DSSAATGANA
+538 DSSAATGANTG
-548 ALDASAISK
+548 K
-557 QPSPKHD
+557 QPSLKHD

>member
-1 MPKQRFETYDI
+1 
-12 YERNH
+12 
-17 PREGAAMDATTVTH
+17 MDATTVTH

-71 LGAIFDEPA
+71 LAAIFDEPA
-80 PQTIEEKRDM
+80 PRTIEEKRDM

-114 IRDAQPNDLARIFDV
+114 IRDAQPNDLARIFDA

-144 LYHKLV
+144 LYRKLI
-150 EPTLGVPC
+150 EPTLDAPC

-170 MKLDDLADAYGK
+170 MKLADLVDAYGK

-190 TEKHVLPVADVVK
+190 TEKHVLPVADVAK
-203 LEQAIAKNGT
+203 LEKEIAKSDT
-213 SLSALMERA
+213 SLSTLMERA
-222 GRALAMV
+222 GRALAKA
-229 AFDEAQA
+229 AFDEAQETAFQHGPNNA
-236 TARQGDASNAAQRQ
+236 TQCQ
-250 AGVISHAPHGNQNGT
+250 ADVISHTPHDNQNGST
-265 ACRTSS
+265 DRTSS
-271 NGQAA
+271 NSQTV
-276 EASNTSDEN
+276 EVSDPSDEN
-285 QAAPRIAILCGS
+285 QAAPHIAILCGS

-319 LVTKRSANGISAEPA
+319 LVTKRPAGEISAEPA
-334 HEQALITEA
+334 HEQALLTEA
-343 AASMAVD
+343 IASEATNAAH
-350 ATGAGSPRTAAASQV
+350 AGLR
-365 ATPSQI
+365 
-371 PSQDVSSSQT
+371 QT
-381 AASAPTAPQT
+381 AASVPTAPQT
-391 AIAQHAEPG
+391 TAAQHAKPR
-400 AVAIHVSPSDD
+400 AIAIHVSPSDD
-411 ELASLLAAADVI
+411 ELACLLAAADVI
-423 VDAILGTGFSGDTVL
+423 VDAILGTGFSGDSVF

-447 ANEQRSRG
+447 ANEQRARG
-455 ARIVAADV
+455 VRIVAADV

-500 AFCGTVRVAPLAY
+500 AFCGTVHVAPLAY
-513 IEPILEGWKQQET
+513 IESILESWKQRET
-526 ENDASTGNDGSA
+526 VDNASAENSGLIGSSVAA
-538 DSSAATGANA
+538 DANA
-548 ALDASAISK
+548 ALEATGASS

>member
-1 MPKQRFETYDI
+1 
-12 YERNH
+12 
-17 PREGAAMDATTVTH
+17 MDATTVTH

-44 LLGTMPSPASREQG
+44 LLGTMPSPASRKQG

-71 LGAIFDEPA
+71 IAAIFDEPA
-80 PQTIEEKRDM
+80 PRTIEEKRDI

-114 IRDAQPNDLARIFDV
+114 IRDAQPNDLARIFDA

-144 LYHKLV
+144 LYRKLI

-170 MKLDDLADAYGK
+170 MKLADLVDAYGK
-182 ALLPLLGE
+182 TLLPLLGE
-190 TEKHVLPVADVVK
+190 TEKHVLTVADVVK
-203 LEQAIAKNGT
+203 LEKEIAKSGT

-222 GRALAMV
+222 GRALAKV
-229 AFDEAQA
+229 GFDEAQA
-236 TARQGDASNAAQRQ
+236 AASQHGLSNATRRQ
-250 AGVISHAPHGNQNGT
+250 ADAISHTPHDNQNGNT
-265 ACRTSS
+265 DRISS
-271 NGQAA
+271 NSHTA
-276 EASNTSDEN
+276 EASDPSDEN
-285 QAAPRIAILCGS
+285 QAAPHIAILCGS

-306 AARELARAGCAVD
+306 AARELACAGCAVD
-319 LVTKRSANGISAEPA
+319 LVTKRPAREISAEPA
-334 HEQALITEA
+334 HEQALLTEA
-343 AASMAVD
+343 IASEATNAAH
-350 ATGAGSPRTAAASQV
+350 AGLR
-365 ATPSQI
+365 
-371 PSQDVSSSQT
+371 QT
-381 AASAPTAPQT
+381 AVSVPTAPQT
-391 AIAQHAEPG
+391 TATQHAEPG
-400 AVAIHVSPSDD
+400 AIAIHVSPNHG
-411 ELASLLAAADVI
+411 ELACLLAAADVI
-423 VDAILGTGFSGDTVL
+423 VDAILGTGFSGDFVL

-500 AFCGTVRVAPLAY
+500 AFCGTVHVAPLAY
-513 IEPILEGWKQQET
+513 IEPILESWKQREAVDNASA
-526 ENDASTGNDGSA
+526 ENNGLIG
-538 DSSAATGANA
+538 SSAAADANA
-548 ALDASAISK
+548 ALEAAGAGK

-579 YSDRPPTPE
+579 YSDRLPTPE

>member
-1 MPKQRFETYDI
+1 
-12 YERNH
+12 
-17 PREGAAMDATTVTH
+17 MDATTVTH
-31 EIQPVFDSRSRVL
+31 EIQPVLDSRSRVL

-71 LGAIFDEPA
+71 LAAIFDEPA
-80 PQTIEEKRDM
+80 PRTIEEKRDM
-90 LLRHHI
+90 LLRHHV
-96 ALWDVLASCEI
+96 ALWDALASCEI

-114 IRDAQPNDLARIFDV
+114 IRDAQPNDLARIFDA

-144 LYHKLV
+144 LYRKLI

-170 MKLDDLADAYGK
+170 MKLADLVDVYGK
-182 ALLPLLGE
+182 TLLPLLGE

-203 LEQAIAKNGT
+203 LEKEIADGGT
-213 SLSALMERA
+213 SLSTLMERA
-222 GRALAMV
+222 GRALAKA

-236 TARQGDASNAAQRQ
+236 AASQHDPNNATQRQ
-250 AGVISHAPHGNQNGT
+250 ADAISHTPRDNQNGNTDRTCNDSHT
-265 ACRTSS
+265 AEE
-271 NGQAA
+271 NDP
-276 EASNTSDEN
+276 SDEN
-285 QAAPRIAILCGS
+285 QAAPHIAILCGS

-319 LVTKRSANGISAEPA
+319 IVTKRPAGEISAEPA
-334 HEQALITEA
+334 HEQALLTEA
-343 AASMAVD
+343 IASEPAN
-350 ATGAGSPRTAAASQV
+350 TPRAGLR
-365 ATPSQI
+365 
-371 PSQDVSSSQT
+371 QT
-381 AASAPTAPQT
+381 AASVPTAPQT
-391 AIAQHAEPG
+391 TATQHAKPR
-400 AVAIHVSPSDD
+400 AIAIHVSPSDD
-411 ELASLLAAADVI
+411 ELACLLAAADVI
-423 VDAILGTGFSGDTVL
+423 VDAILGTGFSGNSVL

-447 ANEQRSRG
+447 ANEQRARG

-500 AFCGTVRVAPLAY
+500 AFCGTVHVAPLAY
-513 IEPILEGWKQQET
+513 IEPILESWKQKET
-526 ENDASTGNDGSA
+526 IDNASAGNDGLIGI
-538 DSSAATGANA
+538 SAAT
-548 ALDASAISK
+548 DASAALEAAGAGK
-557 QPSPKHD
+557 PPSPKHD

>member
-1 MPKQRFETYDI
+1 
-12 YERNH
+12 
-17 PREGAAMDATTVTH
+17 MDATTVTH

-71 LGAIFDEPA
+71 LAAIFDEPA
-80 PQTIEEKRDM
+80 PRTIEEKRDM
-90 LLRHHI
+90 LLHHHV

-114 IRDAQPNDLARIFDV
+114 IRDAQPNDLARIFDA

-144 LYHKLV
+144 LYRKLI

-170 MKLDDLADAYGK
+170 MKLADLVDAYGK

-190 TEKHVLPVADVVK
+190 TEKHVLTVADVVK
-203 LEQAIAKNGT
+203 LEKEIADGGT
-213 SLSALMERA
+213 SLSTLMERA
-222 GRALAMV
+222 GRALAKV

-236 TARQGDASNAAQRQ
+236 AASQHGSSNATRRQ
-250 AGVISHAPHGNQNGT
+250 ADAISHTPHDNQNGNT
-265 ACRTSS
+265 DRISS
-271 NGQAA
+271 NSHTA
-276 EASNTSDEN
+276 EASDPSDEN

-319 LVTKRSANGISAEPA
+319 LVTKRPAGEISAKPA
-334 HEQALITEA
+334 HEQALLTEA
-343 AASMAVD
+343 IASEPAN
-350 ATGAGSPRTAAASQV
+350 TPRAGLHQTA
-365 ATPSQI
+365 
-371 PSQDVSSSQT
+371 SSSQT
-381 AASAPTAPQT
+381 AVSALTAPQT
-391 AIAQHAEPG
+391 TAAQHAEPG
-400 AVAIHVSPSDD
+400 TIAIHVSPSDG
-411 ELASLLAAADVI
+411 ELACLLAAADVI
-423 VDAILGTGFSGDTVL
+423 VDAILGTGFSGDSVL
-438 APYDAWIRL
+438 APYDAWICL
-447 ANEQRSRG
+447 ANEQRARG
-455 ARIVAADV
+455 ARIVAADA

-500 AFCGTVRVAPLAY
+500 AFCGTVHVAPLAY
-513 IEPILEGWKQQET
+513 IEPILENWKQREAESDT
-526 ENDASTGNDGSA
+526 LAGNDGLIG
-538 DSSAATGANA
+538 SSVAKDANTAFEATGAG
-548 ALDASAISK
+548 K

>member
-1 MPKQRFETYDI
+1 
-12 YERNH
+12 
-17 PREGAAMDATTVTH
+17 MDATTVTH
-31 EIQPVFDSRSRVL
+31 EIQPVFDSRSCVL
-44 LLGTMPSPASREQG
+44 LLGTMPSPASRKQG

-71 LGAIFDEPA
+71 LAAIFDEPA
-80 PQTIEEKRDM
+80 PRTVEEKRDM
-90 LLRHHI
+90 LLRHNI

-107 EGASDAS
+107 EGASDSS
-114 IRDAQPNDLARIFDV
+114 IRDAQPNDLARIFDA

-144 LYHKLV
+144 LYRKLI

-182 ALLPLLGE
+182 ALLPLLGKP
-190 TEKHVLPVADVVK
+190 EKHVLPVADVVK

-213 SLSALMERA
+213 SLSTLMERA
-222 GRALAMV
+222 GRALAKA
-229 AFDEAQA
+229 AFDE
-236 TARQGDASNAAQRQ
+236 TR
-250 AGVISHAPHGNQNGT
+250 
-265 ACRTSS
+265 
-271 NGQAA
+271 
-276 EASNTSDEN
+276 
-285 QAAPRIAILCGS
+285 AAPRIAILCGS

-306 AARELARAGCAVD
+306 AARELASMGCAVD
-319 LVTKRSANGISAEPA
+319 LVTKRPASDISAEPA
-334 HEQALITEA
+334 HEQALITEGVASKTADA
-343 AASMAVD
+343 AHAS
-350 ATGAGSPRTAAASQV
+350 SL
-365 ATPSQI
+365 
-371 PSQDVSSSQT
+371 QT
-381 AASAPTAPQT
+381 ATA
-391 AIAQHAEPG
+391 AQHAGTG
-400 AVAIHVSPSDD
+400 AIVIHVSPSDD

-447 ANEQRSRG
+447 ANKQRSRG

-557 QPSPKHD
+557 QPSPMHD

>member
-1 MPKQRFETYDI
+1 
-12 YERNH
+12 
-17 PREGAAMDATTVTH
+17 MDATTVTH

-71 LGAIFDEPA
+71 FAAIFDEPA
-80 PQTIEEKRDM
+80 PRTIEEKRDM

-114 IRDAQPNDLARIFDV
+114 IRDAQPNDLARIFDA

-144 LYHKLV
+144 LYRKLI

-170 MKLDDLADAYGK
+170 MKLADLVGAYGK

-190 TEKHVLPVADVVK
+190 TEKHVLPIADVVK
-203 LEQAIAKNGT
+203 LEKEIAKSGT
-213 SLSALMERA
+213 SLSTLMERA
-222 GRALAMV
+222 GRALAKA

-236 TARQGDASNAAQRQ
+236 TASQHDPNNATQRQ
-250 AGVISHAPHGNQNGT
+250 ADAISHTPHDNQNGST
-265 ACRTSS
+265 DRTSNDS
-271 NGQAA
+271 HTA
-276 EASNTSDEN
+276 EVGDPSDEN
-285 QAAPRIAILCGS
+285 QAAPHIAILCGS

-319 LVTKRSANGISAEPA
+319 LVTKRPAGEISAEPA
-334 HEQALITEA
+334 HKQALLTEA
-343 AASMAVD
+343 IASEATNAAH
-350 ATGAGSPRTAAASQV
+350 AGLR
-365 ATPSQI
+365 
-371 PSQDVSSSQT
+371 QT

-391 AIAQHAEPG
+391 TATQHAEPG
-400 AVAIHVSPSDD
+400 AIAIHVSPSHG
-411 ELASLLAAADVI
+411 ELACLFAAADVI
-423 VDAILGTGFSGDTVL
+423 VDAILGTGFSGDSVL

-447 ANEQRSRG
+447 ANEQRARG

-475 EPCLKAHETVTM
+475 EPCLKAHETLTM

-500 AFCGTVRVAPLAY
+500 AFCGTVHVAPLAY
-513 IEPILEGWKQQET
+513 IEPILESWKQRET
-526 ENDASTGNDGSA
+526 VDNASAENSGLIGS
-538 DSSAATGANA
+538 SVATDANA
-548 ALDASAISK
+548 ALDAPIASS